1 MFLHGVINIENDIK
15 QNIYNG
21 IYKGGNLPYKGGN
34 LIYIYK
40 GGNLIYIRE
49 VIALI
54 APWYCL

>member
-54 APWYCL
+54 AP